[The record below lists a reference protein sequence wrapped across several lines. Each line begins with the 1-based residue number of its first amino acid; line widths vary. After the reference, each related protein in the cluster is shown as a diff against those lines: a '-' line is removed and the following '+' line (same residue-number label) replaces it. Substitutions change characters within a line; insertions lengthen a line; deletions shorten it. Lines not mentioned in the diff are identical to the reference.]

1 VAFFKMASDKNDAF
15 TGKGPSAETT
25 AREEREVAARV
36 EREERH
42 NMDDPLYQILCENNL
57 AVDQVIVA
65 LVL

>member
-42 NMDDPLYQILCENNL
+42 IWTILFTRSSARIIL
-57 AVDQVIVA
+57 PSTRS
-65 LVL
+65 LSL